1 MATCTCCR
9 MAPPCWFPDSGREW
23 TKKTPLTFSARG
35 VFDCY
40 AHGRVAPTTRILT
53 PCHSHDTPAF
63 MVFRQAGRIWGAVR
77 YEFPNLIRPMDA
89 APLLGVSLATLYR
102 MGPPIHHVTRR
113 MAYIDAKWLAE
124 HGADVP
130 STVSFDHA
138 PTVRET
144 ARMLSCS
151 TRQVHRLMACGRLA
165 YAKTNAR
172 LALIDPESLARLT
185 GRTAR
190 SRRYAC

>member
-1 MATCTCCR
+1 M
-9 MAPPCWFPDSGREW
+9 
-23 TKKTPLTFSARG
+23 
-35 VFDCY
+35 
-40 AHGRVAPTTRILT
+40 
-53 PCHSHDTPAF
+53 PAF
-63 MVFRQAGRIWGAVR
+63 AGLGLIGRIWAAMR

-89 APLLGVSLATLYR
+89 APLLGVSMATLYR
-102 MGPPIHHVTRR
+102 MGPPVRHLTRN
-113 MAYIDAKWLAE
+113 MAYIDAAWLDA
-124 HGADVP
+124 HGADIP
-130 STVSFDHA
+130 IAVSFDHA

-144 ARMLSCS
+144 ARLLSCS

-190 SRRYAC
+190 SRRSAC

>member
-1 MATCTCCR
+1 MRGEATCLPSTSR
-9 MAPPCWFPDSGREW
+9 RRDS
-23 TKKTPLTFSARG
+23 KTLEERTGVSRQSLPLLWAAGF
-35 VFDCY
+35 
-40 AHGRVAPTTRILT
+40 LT
-53 PCHSHDTPAF
+53 PPQGHDTPAF
-63 MVFRQAGRIWGAVR
+63 AGLGLIGRIWPAVR

-89 APLLGVSLATLYR
+89 APLLGVSMATLYR
-102 MGPPIHHVTRR
+102 MGPPVRHLTRN
-113 MAYIDAKWLAE
+113 MAYIDAAWLDA
-124 HGADVP
+124 HGADIP
-130 STVSFDHA
+130 IMVSFDHA

-144 ARMLSCS
+144 ARLLSCS

>member
-1 MATCTCCR
+1 MK
-9 MAPPCWFPDSGREW
+9 REPIEPQGFIKP
-23 TKKTPLTFSARG
+23 TG
-35 VFDCY
+35 VGIPRLQTGEEVKC
-40 AHGRVAPTTRILT
+40 ILT
-53 PCHSHDTPAF
+53 PPQGHDTPAF
-63 MVFRQAGRIWGAVR
+63 AGFGPIGRIWAAMR

-89 APLLGVSLATLYR
+89 APLLGVSMATLYR
-102 MGPPIHHVTRR
+102 MGPPVRHLTRN
-113 MAYIDAKWLAE
+113 MAYIDAAWLDA
-124 HGADVP
+124 HGADIP
-130 STVSFDHA
+130 ITVSFDHA

-144 ARMLSCS
+144 ARLLSCS

>member
-1 MATCTCCR
+1 MDEKD
-9 MAPPCWFPDSGREW
+9 PPHVFREG
-23 TKKTPLTFSARG
+23 G

-102 MGPPIHHVTRR
+102 MGPPIRHVTRR

-144 ARMLSCS
+144 ARLLSCS

>member
-1 MATCTCCR
+1 M
-9 MAPPCWFPDSGREW
+9 
-23 TKKTPLTFSARG
+23 
-35 VFDCY
+35 
-40 AHGRVAPTTRILT
+40 
-53 PCHSHDTPAF
+53 
-63 MVFRQAGRIWGAVR
+63 
-77 YEFPNLIRPMDA
+77 
-89 APLLGVSLATLYR
+89 ATLYR
-102 MGPPIHHVTRR
+102 MGPPIRHVTRR

-144 ARMLSCS
+144 ARLLSCS
-151 TRQVHRLMACGRLA
+151 TRQVHRLMSCGRLA

-185 GRTAR
+185 GQGAR